1 MDQDRFEFPTHL
13 WINVLIDFVIAYRD
27 KLCKEDEL
35 LDSLIPI
42 YLSKTLSYVIKTG
55 SMSIR
60 DAEEFIEEECVQFE
74 ASKGLLIQ
82 RWDKKTD
89 A

>member
-1 MDQDRFEFPTHL
+1 MKTDR
-13 WINVLIDFVIAYRD
+13 
-27 KLCKEDEL
+27 
-35 LDSLIPI
+35 
-42 YLSKTLSYVIKTG
+42 
-55 SMSIR
+55 MSIR